1 MRVESWENVRMRHER
16 REDEVRDEIM
26 RGERIRW
33 EDERI
38 RG

>member
-1 MRVESWENVRMRHER
+1 MRNER

-33 EDERI
+33 EDEGI